1 MILVDIN
8 ELVGCTIIES
18 DRIEF
23 ERDWNREKVLHTIC
37 AFANDFDNIGG
48 GYIIIGIDEIDGSP
62 ANCIGVNPSRIP
74 GIEHEL
80 TELCNSISPGY
91 SPNLSV
97 EKYHGKDILV
107 LWVPGGERRP
117 YKCPV
122 TPSKKK
128 SDNVER
134 AYYIRVLSNTVRAN
148 RDEEITL
155 VRRASNTPFD
165 DMVNETASVNDI
177 K

>member
-37 AFANDFDNIGG
+37 AFA
-48 GYIIIGIDEIDGSP
+48 GIDEIDGSP

-91 SPNLSV
+91 SPNLPSRSITGRTSSSYGSREARDAPTSV
-97 EKYHGKDILV
+97 L
-107 LWVPGGERRP
+107 
-117 YKCPV
+117 
-122 TPSKKK
+122 
-128 SDNVER
+128 
-134 AYYIRVLSNTVRAN
+134 
-148 RDEEITL
+148 
-155 VRRASNTPFD
+155 
-165 DMVNETASVNDI
+165 
-177 K
+177 

>member
-91 SPNLSV
+91 SPNLPSRSITGRTSSSYGSREARDAPTSV
-97 EKYHGKDILV
+97 
-107 LWVPGGERRP
+107 P
-117 YKCPV
+117 
-122 TPSKKK
+122 
-128 SDNVER
+128 
-134 AYYIRVLSNTVRAN
+134 
-148 RDEEITL
+148 
-155 VRRASNTPFD
+155 
-165 DMVNETASVNDI
+165 
-177 K
+177 